1 MSIETTICIQYLQY
15 LLVSVLSKKS
25 VSFAEPPAPSKGGGS
40 KPNPLVKM
48 VRGMWASRWGH
59 VTCGD
64 MAPVWWV
71 IMQGDAQREHR
82 PPDHHEDHAQGAHR
96 LLVRMWGT
104 IATEDCSWNICT
116 NKSPRWIHETMLQ
129 LLSSDRDLQFQQKA
143 GSLTTANIHNENMSK
158 LLSPCLRPRH
168 VVIKVGVFIYADL
181 TQVST
186 SQFKGEWPF
195 IFEYLID
202 NNVLNFAWVENK
214 LIFNLIRTSKLKTV
228 QFTQNIHTK
237 CSWFTQ
243 CISMSQTLPTQH

>member
-1 MSIETTICIQYLQY
+1 MCSAR
-15 LLVSVLSKKS
+15 SLS
-25 VSFAEPPAPSKGGGS
+25 
-40 KPNPLVKM
+40 
-48 VRGMWASRWGH
+48 ASRSRLRSPRREEAASPTRWWRWWGA
-59 VTCGD
+59 CGPPGGD
-64 MAPVWWV
+64 MSHVETWRQCDEWWCREMLNENTDPQI
-71 IMQGDAQREHR
+71 IMRTTLRE
-82 PPDHHEDHAQGAHR
+82 
-96 LLVRMWGT
+96 LIVYWWGT
-104 IATEDCSWNICT
+104 IATGDCSWNICT

-186 SQFKGEWPF
+186 PQLKGERPF

>member
-1 MSIETTICIQYLQY
+1 MCSAR
-15 LLVSVLSKKS
+15 SLS
-25 VSFAEPPAPSKGGGS
+25 
-40 KPNPLVKM
+40 
-48 VRGMWASRWGH
+48 ASRSRLHPPRREEASPTHWWRWWGA
-59 VTCGD
+59 CGPPGGD
-64 MAPVWWV
+64 MSHVETWRQCDEWSCREMLNENTDPQI
-71 IMQGDAQREHR
+71 IMRTTLRE
-82 PPDHHEDHAQGAHR
+82 
-96 LLVRMWGT
+96 LIVYWWGT
-104 IATEDCSWNICT
+104 ISTEDCSWNICRY
-116 NKSPRWIHETMLQ
+116 KPV
-129 LLSSDRDLQFQQKA
+129 SSLDAATFIFRQGLAIPAK
-143 GSLTTANIHNENMSK
+143 GWSLTTANIHNENMSK

-168 VVIKVGVFIYADL
+168 VVIKVGLFIYADADL

-186 SQFKGEWPF
+186 SQPQLKGEWPF

>member
-1 MSIETTICIQYLQY
+1 MPLKIAAEHLYLYKQ
-15 LLVSVLSKKS
+15 V
-25 VSFAEPPAPSKGGGS
+25 
-40 KPNPLVKM
+40 
-48 VRGMWASRWGH
+48 
-59 VTCGD
+59 
-64 MAPVWWV
+64 
-71 IMQGDAQREHR
+71 
-82 PPDHHEDHAQGAHR
+82 
-96 LLVRMWGT
+96 
-104 IATEDCSWNICT
+104 
-116 NKSPRWIHETMLQ
+116 WIHETMLQ

-186 SQFKGEWPF
+186 PQLKGERPF